1 MEENDEDLREVR
13 ERKKRALVREHG
25 LGAPPSPVYVD
36 GSQNFDRTVNAHE
49 VVLVHYYAHGGAG
62 QRLQPI
68 VEEVAR
74 ETFAAVAKVNVVH
87 HQKLAL
93 EQHVE
98 GTPTFDLYADG
109 EREERIEGGVGKD
122 ELMEL
127 VQEYAG
133 AASSG

>member
-1 MEENDEDLREVR
+1 MENDDLAEIR
-13 ERKKRALVREHG
+13 ERKKRALVRDHDV
-25 LGAPPSPVYVD
+25 GAPPSPVYVD
-36 GSQNFDRTVNAHE
+36 GSQNFERTVNAHE

-93 EQHVE
+93 EQKVE

-109 EREERIEGGVGKD
+109 EREERIEGAVEKAD
-122 ELMEL
+122 LIEL
-127 VQEYAG
+127 VEEYTG
-133 AASSG
+133 ATGSE

>member
-1 MEENDEDLREVR
+1 MEDDDLAEVR

-25 LGAPPSPVYVD
+25 LGPPPSPVYVD
-36 GSQNFDRTVNAHE
+36 GSRNFERTVNAHE
-49 VVLVHYYAHGGAG
+49 VVLVHYYAHGGVG
-62 QRLQPI
+62 QRLQSV

-74 ETFAAVAKVNVVH
+74 ETLAAVAKVNVVH

-93 EQHVE
+93 EQQVG

-109 EREERIEGGVGKD
+109 EREKRIEGPVEKE

-127 VQEYAG
+127 VETYLD
-133 AASSG
+133 

>member
-1 MEENDEDLREVR
+1 MDDEDLADVR
-13 ERKKRALVREHG
+13 KRKKRALVRDHG

-36 GSQNFDRTVNAHE
+36 GSRNFERTVNAHE
-49 VVLVHYYAHGGAG
+49 VVLVHYYADGGAG

-98 GTPTFDLYADG
+98 GTPTFELYLDG
-109 EREERIEGGVGKD
+109 EREERIEGAVEK
-122 ELMEL
+122 EPL
-127 VQEYAG
+127 VALIEEYASAVG
-133 AASSG
+133 SK

>member
-1 MEENDEDLREVR
+1 MEDDDLSEVR
-13 ERKKRALVREHG
+13 ERKKRALMRDHG

-36 GSQNFDRTVNAHE
+36 GSQNFERTVNAHD
-49 VVLVHYYAHGGAG
+49 VVLVHYYASGGAG

-93 EQHVE
+93 EQQVE

-109 EREERIEGGVGKD
+109 ERAERIEGAVEK
-122 ELMEL
+122 EEL
-127 VQEYAG
+127 VALVEEYVNGGSA
-133 AASSG
+133 

>member
-1 MEENDEDLREVR
+1 MEEDEDLADAR
-13 ERKKRALVREHG
+13 ERKKRALMRDHG

-36 GSQNFDRTVNAHE
+36 GSQNFERTVNAHE
-49 VVLVHYYAHGGAG
+49 VVLVHYYASGGAG

-93 EQHVE
+93 EQQVE
-98 GTPTFDLYADG
+98 GTPTFDLYVDG
-109 EREERIEGGVGKD
+109 EHEERIEDTVEKED
-122 ELMEL
+122 LVELIE
-127 VQEYAG
+127 EYASVAG
-133 AASSG
+133 SE

>member
-1 MEENDEDLREVR
+1 MEDDDLAKVR
-13 ERKKRALVREHG
+13 ERKKRALVREHDV
-25 LGAPPSPVYVD
+25 GAPPSPVYVD
-36 GSQNFDRTVNAHE
+36 GSRNFERTVNAHE

-62 QRLQPI
+62 QRLQPV

-74 ETFAAVAKVNVVH
+74 ETVAAVAKVNVVH

-93 EQHVE
+93 EQQVE

-109 EREERIEGGVGKD
+109 EREERIQGGVEKT

-127 VQEYAG
+127 VEAYLD
-133 AASSG
+133 

>member
-1 MEENDEDLREVR
+1 MEEDEDLADAR
-13 ERKKRALVREHG
+13 ERKKRALMRDHG

-36 GSQNFDRTVNAHE
+36 GSQNFERTVNAHE
-49 VVLVHYYAHGGAG
+49 VVLVHYYASGGAG

-93 EQHVE
+93 EQQVE
-98 GTPTFDLYADG
+98 GTPTFDLYVDG
-109 EREERIEGGVGKD
+109 EHEERIDGAIEKP
-122 ELMEL
+122 EL
-127 VQEYAG
+127 VELVEEFTSVPG
-133 AASSG
+133 SE